1 MLSGKKIFMTGG
13 AGFIGTHLI
22 RKLIDENEIIV
33 YDTLTRNSLKK
44 TSFYEHKNLKLI
56 QGDVLDKV
64 KLEGSMNS
72 IDIVIHLAA
81 IAGID
86 TVIKNPVKTMEV
98 NLIGTY
104 NVLEAAKK
112 QGVDRFIDFSTS
124 EVYGSHAY
132 KMGEGENTTNGPVGE
147 ARWTYSASKLA
158 AEHLSH
164 SYYKEYGLPV
174 ISVRPFNIYGPG
186 QVGESAIHK
195 FIVAS
200 LKGENLKVVGSG
212 DQIRSWCYV
221 DDLVNAI
228 MLCLTNDK
236 VIGEVFNVGN
246 PEGTITIFGLAEKI
260 ISLTNSKSKIEFIP
274 KDYVDVELRV
284 PAVDKAQKLLGYKTQ
299 TDLNEGIRKT
309 IEWYQS
315 NSDD

>member
-1 MLSGKKIFMTGG
+1 MTGG
-13 AGFIGTHLI
+13 SGFIGTHLI
-22 RKLIDENEIIV
+22 KRLIDENEIIV

-56 QGDVLDKV
+56 QGDVLDKA
-64 KLEGSMNS
+64 KLEESMNS

-104 NVLEAAKK
+104 NVLEAARK
-112 QGVDRFIDFSTS
+112 QNVSRFIDFSTS
-124 EVYGSHAY
+124 EVYGSYAY
-132 KMGEGENTTNGPVGE
+132 KKGEEENTSNGPVGE

-164 SYYKEYGLPV
+164 SYHKEYGLPV
-174 ISVRPFNIYGPG
+174 ISLRPFNIYGPG

-195 FIVAS
+195 FIITS

-221 DDLVNAI
+221 EDIINAI
-228 MLCLTNDK
+228 LLCLTNDK
-236 VIGEVFNVGN
+236 VIGEVFNIGN
-246 PEGTITIFGLAEKI
+246 PEGTITILGLAEKI
-260 ISLTNSKSKIEFIP
+260 ISLTMSKSKIEFIP
-274 KDYVDVELRV
+274 KDHVDVELRI
-284 PAVDKAQKLLGYKTQ
+284 PLIDKAQKLLGYKTQ
-299 TDLNEGIRKT
+299 TDLNEGIKKT
-309 IEWYQS
+309 IEWYR
-315 NSDD
+315 NNLDE